1 MNSLWPNF
9 EDHEIEQ
16 NNSIEILRMQAREIK
31 KLTKGVVNAT
41 FSKIEY
47 KSGPTAAI
55 EQLNHIVEK
64 MASTTYE
71 EVLEDELSEKI
82 NVNELYRK
90 TEYKFELFNSKF
102 RFRLFVLNYSKM
114 FPISMIVDE
123 GISEDILYKNNAP
136 IYSNDGLEE
145 VLREVFS
152 SSKVKN
158 VISVMLQKAENQ
170 D

>member
-90 TEYKFELFNSKF
+90 TEYKFE
-102 RFRLFVLNYSKM
+102 
-114 FPISMIVDE
+114 
-123 GISEDILYKNNAP
+123 
-136 IYSNDGLEE
+136 
-145 VLREVFS
+145 
-152 SSKVKN
+152 
-158 VISVMLQKAENQ
+158 
-170 D
+170 